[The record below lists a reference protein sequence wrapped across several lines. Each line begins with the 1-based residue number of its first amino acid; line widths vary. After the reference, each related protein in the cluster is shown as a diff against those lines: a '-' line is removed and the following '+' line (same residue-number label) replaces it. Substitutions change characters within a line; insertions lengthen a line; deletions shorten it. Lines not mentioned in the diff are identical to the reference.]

1 MHLDLDVRRNRV
13 RWFGD
18 LSPLLGLA
26 PGTFSGRF
34 DDFLQCVHPAD
45 RASARDV
52 YVDCLKGDRP
62 VVRAE
67 ERVVWP
73 DGTVR
78 WLENYGRG
86 RYDAQGLAI
95 ELSGVV
101 RDCTERKQQE
111 AKYRAVFET
120 VDNAIAIARL
130 RDAVHLEV
138 NSAWE
143 RLTGIPRESAIGRAA
158 PELGIWPVPGE
169 LAEVM
174 RRLEVQGSVSGHPT
188 RFRSAAGRE
197 FDVLLSGSLREIEGE
212 RCVLWSWNDVSAL
225 RQAQQAS
232 AVSEAALRELN
243 ASLEQR
249 VAERTAALEAANRE
263 LESFSYSVSHDLR
276 APLRA
281 IAGFAAIIR
290 EDFMPLLPPE
300 AHEQFARIEGNAVQM
315 GELIDDLLEFSRTGR
330 AAIEPRKMSMRL
342 LVEDVVRELEG
353 TGGVEIA
360 IGDLPDAPCDSA
372 MMKQVWRNLVG
383 NAIKFSRHV
392 ASPRIAIGGRREGA
406 SVQYSIED
414 NGAGFDMRYAGRLFG
429 VFQRLHRPNEF
440 EGTGVGLA
448 IVQRIISRHG
458 GTVAAQGEEGKGA
471 RFSFTL
477 PG

>member
-1 MHLDLDVRRNRV
+1 MPRNRV

-34 DDFLQCVHPAD
+34 DDFLQCVHPED
-45 RASARDV
+45 RAAARDV
-52 YVDCLKGDRP
+52 YVDCLKGVRP
-62 VVRAE
+62 VGRSE
-67 ERVVWP
+67 ERVIWP

-86 RYDAQGLAI
+86 RYDAQGRAI

-111 AKYRAVFET
+111 AKYRAVFDT
-120 VDNAIAIARL
+120 VDTAIAIARV
-130 RDAVHLEV
+130 RDSVHLEV

-143 RLTGIPRESAIGRAA
+143 RLTGIPRKDAIGRAA
-158 PELGIWPVPGE
+158 FDLGMWVAPAARDE
-169 LAEVM
+169 FM
-174 RRLEVQGSVSGHPT
+174 RRLEARGSVSGFAT
-188 RFRSAAGRE
+188 RFRRADGRE
-197 FDVLLSGSLREIEGE
+197 LDVLVSGSLVELDGE
-212 RCVLWSWNDVSAL
+212 RCVLWSWNDVTDLTRA
-225 RQAQQAS
+225 REAT
-232 AVSEAALRELN
+232 AVSDAALRELN
-243 ASLEQR
+243 ASLELR
-249 VAERTAALEAANRE
+249 VAERTAELESANRD

-281 IAGFAAIIR
+281 IAGFSAILR
-290 EDFMPLLPPE
+290 EDFLEALPPE
-300 AHEQFARIEGNAVQM
+300 AHEKFERIERNAVQM

-330 AAIEPRKMSMRL
+330 AILDRRTQSMRL
-342 LVEDVVRELEG
+342 LVEDVVREMKDA
-353 TGGVEIA
+353 GGAEIA
-360 IGDLPDAPCDSA
+360 IGDLPDAPCDSVL
-372 MMKQVWRNLVG
+372 MKQVWRNLIG
-383 NAIKFSRHV
+383 NAIKFSRH
-392 ASPRIAIGGRREGA
+392 AAPPRIVIGGRRDGA
-406 SVQYSIED
+406 VVEYWIED
-414 NGAGFDMRYAGRLFG
+414 NGAGFDMHYAGRLFG

-448 IVQRIISRHG
+448 IVQRVVSRHG
-458 GTVAAQGEEGKGA
+458 GSVAARGEEGKGA